1 MWHGGQAAQPLSSGP
16 QSKKINFMPQRVA
29 LFPVLLAGAVLLLV
43 VHGLGRF
50 VYTPLLPWLVED
62 GLLTVQEGASIASW
76 NYLGYLIGAL
86 IAVRWHRVAQ
96 IRRSLPWALALHVL
110 SSLLQTQAESADALA
125 ALRLAN
131 GISNGLVFVQAPSLI
146 LEWLARQQRVS
157 ASGLVYLGVCVGLIL
172 SSLLVSLSD
181 GHLLGADRW
190 WPAALLSIPLAWWGW
205 RQLSRLDLPTE
216 PAPAPSAT
224 TPSGKLLDRASTP
237 LFLSYAG
244 AGMGYILPMTFL
256 PMVARLQVEPGDFLI
271 GGSWLVVALATL
283 PSPWLWNRL
292 GVRLGDDIALRL
304 SYLTQLLGVLA
315 ALLLPGAV
323 GILLCAVLVGGTFL
337 GTVLLTQRLAR
348 ALQPHQGPRLSAAL
362 IALYGL
368 TQLAAPW
375 LTSIWM
381 GMGGSLHSAFWLGA
395 GALLWGLLWML
406 MVPRRH

>member
-1 MWHGGQAAQPLSSGP
+1 
-16 QSKKINFMPQRVA
+16 
-29 LFPVLLAGAVLLLV
+29 
-43 VHGLGRF
+43 
-50 VYTPLLPWLVED
+50 
-62 GLLTVQEGASIASW
+62 
-76 NYLGYLIGAL
+76 
-86 IAVRWHRVAQ
+86 
-96 IRRSLPWALALHVL
+96 
-110 SSLLQTQAESADALA
+110 
-125 ALRLAN
+125 
-131 GISNGLVFVQAPSLI
+131 
-146 LEWLARQQRVS
+146 
-157 ASGLVYLGVCVGLIL
+157 
-172 SSLLVSLSD
+172 
-181 GHLLGADRW
+181 
-190 WPAALLSIPLAWWGW
+190 
-205 RQLSRLDLPTE
+205 
-216 PAPAPSAT
+216 
-224 TPSGKLLDRASTP
+224 
-237 LFLSYAG
+237 
-244 AGMGYILPMTFL
+244 MGCILPMTFL

-395 GALLWGLLWML
+395 GALLWGLFWML
-406 MVPRRH
+406 MVPRRR

>member
-1 MWHGGQAAQPLSSGP
+1 
-16 QSKKINFMPQRVA
+16 MPQRVA

-86 IAVRWHRVAQ
+86 LAVRWHRVAQ
-96 IRRSLPWALALHVL
+96 IRRTLPWALALHVL
-110 SSLLQTQAESADALA
+110 SALLQTQAESADALA

-157 ASGLVYLGVCVGLIL
+157 SSGLVYLGVCVGLIL

-181 GHLLGADRW
+181 GLLVGAERW

-205 RQLSRLDLPTE
+205 RQLARLEMPDE
-216 PAPAPSAT
+216 GKAQPSAEP
-224 TPSGKLLDRASTP
+224 PSGKLLDRSSTP

-283 PSPWLWNRL
+283 PAPWLWNRL
-292 GVRLGDDIALRL
+292 GVRMGDDIALRL

-348 ALQPHQGPRLSAAL
+348 ALHPHQGPRLSAAL

-375 LTSIWM
+375 LTSLWM

>member
-1 MWHGGQAAQPLSSGP
+1 MS
-16 QSKKINFMPQRVA
+16 QRHA
-29 LFPVLLAGAVLLLV
+29 LFPVLLAGAILLLV

-62 GLLTVQEGASIASW
+62 GLLTIQQGASIASW

-86 IAVRWHRVAQ
+86 LALRWHSVAQ
-96 IRRSLPWALALHVL
+96 IRRSLPWALLLHVL
-110 SSLLQTQAESADALA
+110 SSLLQTQADSADALA

-131 GISNGLVFVQAPSLI
+131 GIANGLVFVQGPSLI
-146 LEWLARQQRVS
+146 LEWLARQQRAS
-157 ASGLVYLGVCVGLIL
+157 SSGLVYLGVCVGLIL

-181 GHLLGADRW
+181 GLLSGADRW
-190 WPAALLSIPLAWWGW
+190 WPAAVLSVPLAWWGW
-205 RQLSRLDLPTE
+205 RQLARLDMPDQAPQPTSH
-216 PAPAPSAT
+216 AS
-224 TPSGKLLDRASTP
+224 PSGRLLDRSSTP

-271 GGSWLVVALATL
+271 DSSWLVVAVATL

-304 SYLTQLLGVLA
+304 SYLAQLIGVLA
-315 ALLLPGAV
+315 ALLLPGAL

-348 ALQPHQGPRLSAAL
+348 TLHPHQGPRLSAAL
-362 IALYGL
+362 IALYSL

-375 LTSIWM
+375 LTSLWV
-381 GMGGSLHSAFWLGA
+381 GQGGSLHSAFWLGA

-406 MVPRRH
+406 MVPRVR

>member
-1 MWHGGQAAQPLSSGP
+1 
-16 QSKKINFMPQRVA
+16 MPQRVA
-29 LFPVLLAGAVLLLV
+29 LFPVLLAGAILLLV

-62 GLLTVQEGASIASW
+62 GLLSVQQGASIASW
-76 NYLGYLIGAL
+76 NYLGYLVGAL
-86 IAVRWHRVAQ
+86 LAVRWHRVAQ

-146 LEWLARQQRVS
+146 MEWLARQQRVS
-157 ASGLVYLGVCVGLIL
+157 SSGLVYLGVCIGLIV

-181 GHLLGADRW
+181 GLLVGAERW

-205 RQLSRLDLPTE
+205 RRLSQLDMPAEQTE
-216 PAPAPSAT
+216 HSSAVP
-224 TPSGKLLDRASTP
+224 PSGKLLDRSSTP

-292 GVRLGDDIALRL
+292 GVRMGDDIALRL

-348 ALQPHQGPRLSAAL
+348 TLHPHQGPRLSAAL

-406 MVPRRH
+406 AVPRHR

>member
-1 MWHGGQAAQPLSSGP
+1 MS
-16 QSKKINFMPQRVA
+16 QRPA
-29 LFPVLLAGAVLLLV
+29 LFPVLLAGATLLLV

-62 GLLTVQEGASIASW
+62 GVLTVQQGASIASW

-86 IAVRWHRVAQ
+86 LALRWHRVGQ
-96 IRRSLPWALALHVL
+96 IRRSLPWALVLHVVT
-110 SSLLQTQAESADALA
+110 SLAQTQAESAEALST
-125 ALRLAN
+125 LRLLN

-146 LEWLARQQRVS
+146 LEWLARHRRVS
-157 ASGLVYLGVCVGLIL
+157 SSGLVYLGVCVGLIL
-172 SSLLVSLSD
+172 SSLMVSLSN
-181 GHLLGADRW
+181 GLLEGAARW
-190 WPAALLSIPLAWWGW
+190 WPAAVLSIPLAWWGW
-205 RQLSRLDLPTE
+205 RRLAKLDLPEAE
-216 PAPAPSAT
+216 PQASAESP
-224 TPSGKLLDRASTP
+224 PSGRLLDRASTP

-271 GGSWLVVALATL
+271 ESSWMVVAVSTL

-292 GVRLGDDIALRL
+292 GAWLGDTLALRF
-304 SYLTQLLGVLA
+304 SYVTQLIGVLA
-315 ALLLPGAV
+315 ALLMPGAP

-348 ALQPHQGPRLSAAL
+348 TLHPHQGPRLSAAL
-362 IALYGL
+362 IALYSL
-368 TQLAAPW
+368 TQLAGPW
-375 LTSIWM
+375 LTGIWL

-406 MVPRRH
+406 LVPRRG

>member
-1 MWHGGQAAQPLSSGP
+1 
-16 QSKKINFMPQRVA
+16 MPQRVA

-62 GLLTVQEGASIASW
+62 GLLTVKEGASIASW

-86 IAVRWHRVAQ
+86 LAVRWHRVAQ
-96 IRRSLPWALALHVL
+96 IRRTLPWALGLHVL

-157 ASGLVYLGVCVGLIL
+157 SSGLVYLGVCVGLIL

-181 GHLLGADRW
+181 GLLMGAERW

-205 RQLSRLDLPTE
+205 RQLSRLDVPDEEKAHPSEE
-216 PAPAPSAT
+216 P
-224 TPSGKLLDRASTP
+224 PSGKLLDRSSTP

-292 GVRLGDDIALRL
+292 GVRMGDDIALRL

-348 ALQPHQGPRLSAAL
+348 ALHPHQGPRLSAAL

-395 GALLWGLLWML
+395 GALLWGLFWML
-406 MVPRRH
+406 MVPRRR